1 MPARSQDE
9 KCFLNMAG
17 EFLVAAE
24 LNRRHILSAV
34 TYGTAKSAD
43 VWAFD
48 SCSNRAA
55 RVEVKTTGP
64 GSRKWVVGE
73 KPLTAPTNPDVFWVL
88 VMLPEPHP
96 PGVSDDGK
104 RGQHAPRFFVLT
116 SGEIKRVRRAAAE
129 KYIAAFREKHGREFA
144 GPGVATIRVDEVKQ
158 FENHWEKLE
167 KRVKRADTC

>member
-1 MPARSQDE
+1 MSPMSSDE

-24 LNRRHILSAV
+24 LNRRHILCAV

-64 GSRKWVVGE
+64 GSKKWVVGE
-73 KPLTAPTNPDVFWVL
+73 KPLTAPANPDVFWVL

-96 PGVSDDGK
+96 RGVSDDGE
-104 RGQHAPRFFVLT
+104 RGQHAPRFFVL
-116 SGEIKRVRRAAAE
+116 SSQEINRTLGAAAE
-129 KYIAAFREKHGREFA
+129 RYKAAFREKHGRA
-144 GPGVATIRVDEVKQ
+144 SPAST
-158 FENHWEKLE
+158 
-167 KRVKRADTC
+167 